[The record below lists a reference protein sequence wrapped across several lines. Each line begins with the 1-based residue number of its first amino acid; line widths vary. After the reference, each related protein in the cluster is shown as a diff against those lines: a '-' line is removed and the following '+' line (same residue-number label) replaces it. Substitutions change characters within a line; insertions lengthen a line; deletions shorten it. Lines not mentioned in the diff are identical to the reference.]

1 MPNQFLSDEFGD
13 IEDYFVTDYWLID
26 NFVGDSLWTWG
37 SNSYGK
43 LGTNDGT
50 QRNTPVTTFAG
61 GMNWKQ
67 ISAGREHTAAIKT
80 DGTLWTWGFNGTGQL
95 GTSDGTQRNTP
106 VTTFAG
112 GNNWKQVSCGFFH
125 TAAIKTD
132 GSLWIW
138 GNGNT
143 GRLGTG
149 NTTERNIPVTTFA
162 GGNTW
167 KSVSCGWEHT
177 AAIKTDGSLWTWG
190 RNSEGQLGDSTT
202 TERQIPV
209 TTFIGGNTW
218 KQVSA
223 GSVHVSAIKT
233 DGTLWVWGTNS
244 DGRLGINNI
253 TNPIPTPVTTF
264 AGGTNWKSVNC
275 SDHSAAIKTDGSLWT
290 WGPGTSGQLG
300 NNAITDR
307 STPVIIFASGKNW
320 KQVDCGEN
328 YTTAVKTDG
337 SLWTW
342 GASLNGKLGVTGD
355 TPNRSTPV
363 TTFAGG
369 NNWKSVSG
377 GSQHTAAIK
386 SGLNVDLSFFPVGFV
401 SDGLA
406 LYLDAGDLASYN
418 PSTSGTTWTDL
429 SGNGRT
435 GTLTNMDGTNFNS
448 SLGLGSLSFNG
459 SDEFVQCAGSS
470 IVTEEATFIVW
481 MYRGVFADQYDGI
494 LFSRGA
500 NTTGIHFQNGGLLAY
515 TWNDASDT
523 YNWGSNLTI
532 PTNEWAMC
540 AVSVRRSAATAY
552 LCKASGIT
560 NSTNT
565 VTHTIPTTL
574 DDIKVGK
581 DDGNESRY
589 YAGSIAQAL
598 IYNRALSATEIQQNF
613 NFSKSRFGL

>member
-43 LGTNDGT
+43 LGDFSTT
-50 QRNTPVTTFAG
+50 QRNIPVTTFSGGTNWKQISCGQNQTAAIKTDGGLWIWGRNDNGQLGINLGNVDRRTPVTTFIG
-61 GMNWKQ
+61 GTDWKQ
-67 ISAGREHTAAIKT
+67 VSCGREHTAAIKT
-80 DGTLWTWGFNGTGQL
+80 DGSLWIWGLNTSRQL
-95 GTSDGTQRNTP
+95 GINNTDTRSIP

-112 GNNWKQVSCGFFH
+112 GNNWKSVSCGFFH

-132 GSLWIW
+132 GTLWIW
-138 GNGNT
+138 GQGAN
-143 GRLGTG
+143 GRLGTNDVG
-149 NTTERNIPVTTFA
+149 DRIVPVTTFT

-167 KSVSCGWEHT
+167 KQVSCGWEHT

-190 RNSEGQLGDSTT
+190 RNSEGQLGDNTT
-202 TERQIPV
+202 TIRSVPV
-209 TTFIGGNTW
+209 TTFAGGNTW
-218 KQVSA
+218 KQVSGA
-223 GSVHVSAIKT
+223 GGGQTAAIKT
-233 DGTLWVWGTNS
+233 DGSLWVWGYNL

-253 TNPIPTPVTTF
+253 TNPIPTPVPIF
-264 AGGTNWKSVNC
+264 AGGKNWKQIS
-275 SDHSAAIKTDGSLWT
+275 SGDGHMAAIKTDGTLWI

-300 NNAITDR
+300 NNATTD
-307 STPVIIFASGKNW
+307 
-320 KQVDCGEN
+320 
-328 YTTAVKTDG
+328 
-337 SLWTW
+337 
-342 GASLNGKLGVTGD
+342 
-355 TPNRSTPV
+355 RSTPV

-369 NNWKSVSG
+369 NNWKSVSAG
-377 GSQHTAAIK
+377 NVHTGAIK

-406 LYLDAGDLASYN
+406 LYLDAGNTASY
-418 PSTSGTTWTDL
+418 PGSGTTWTDL

-448 SLGLGSLSFNG
+448 ANGGSLTFNG

-540 AVSVRRSAATAY
+540 AVSVRSSAATAY

-581 DDGNESRY
+581 DDANESRY
-589 YAGSIAQAL
+589 YLGSIAQAL

-613 NFSKSRFGL
+613 NFSKPRFGL